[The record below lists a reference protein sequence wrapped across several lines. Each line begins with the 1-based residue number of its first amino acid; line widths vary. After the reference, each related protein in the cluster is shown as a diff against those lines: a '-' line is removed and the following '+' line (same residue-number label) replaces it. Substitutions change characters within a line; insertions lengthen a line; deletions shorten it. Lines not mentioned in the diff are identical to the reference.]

1 LYANQA
7 SGGTEVALM
16 PDLALGNGGNSGFGR
31 VASGIFNLPGV
42 IGTRTAAQYEIF
54 TDGDLNAPALG
65 TDLLL
70 HPGPDAAN
78 NTVILR
84 YTISAAEIASS
95 GTSASI
101 AGSFRD
107 LIPGGDSVTVSI
119 YQNAT
124 QLFTKSGSGGTLT
137 EANGL
142 FDISGLAVAANDT
155 ISFVVNANTNI
166 GADETALRG
175 TIALVKSTGGFSTWA
190 DSWTAPALTDKTPG
204 GDPDGDGISNLLEY
218 VIGGDP
224 RVSSTGF
231 LPKQGIVGSDL
242 VLSYQRS
249 DASEADTT
257 QTVQWSTNLTD
268 WYDLAPV
275 QVNENDSAPDDLEI
289 RIPLSN
295 AVDGKLFG
303 RLHVTMP

>member
-1 LYANQA
+1 
-7 SGGTEVALM
+7 M
-16 PDLALGNGGNSGFGR
+16 
-31 VASGIFNLPGV
+31 
-42 IGTRTAAQYEIF
+42 
-54 TDGDLNAPALG
+54 
-65 TDLLL
+65 
-70 HPGPDAAN
+70 
-78 NTVILR
+78 
-84 YTISAAEIASS
+84 ISL
-95 GTSASI
+95 
-101 AGSFRD
+101 D
-107 LIPGGDSVTVSI
+107 GDSVTVSV
-119 YQNAT
+119 YHNAT
-124 QLFTKSGSGGTLT
+124 QLFTKTGSADTLT
-137 EANGL
+137 EANGT
-142 FDISGLAVAANDT
+142 FDISGVTVAADDT
-155 ISFVVNANTNI
+155 ISFVVNANANLN
-166 GADETALRG
+166 ADETALRG

-204 GDPDGDGISNLLEY
+204 GDPDSDGISNLLEY

-231 LPKQGIVGSDL
+231 LPQQVIVGSDL

-257 QTVQWSTNLTD
+257 QTGQWSTNLTD